1 MKERTIVS
9 LADSNYFKLLCE
21 LIDSIKSFEESKNV
35 AICVLDAGLSDNQ
48 KNILLKKVDIIK
60 KANWDIEVPSYKVIG
75 KEWLKSQVSRAFLP
89 KYFPG
94 YNKYLWIDADAWVN
108 SWETIELYF
117 KGSDNNKLSISTS
130 ADRAYGRVLKVD
142 WLIGGF
148 AKIKSQNYKHAK
160 SSGFSEKIAREV
172 ALKPHLNIGVF
183 CLEATASHWD
193 VWKKN
198 LKIALKSGKI
208 FGSEQIAMNVT
219 IYVDKLEVEILPA
232 YCNYTL
238 IDGMKFD
245 TKRNTFV
252 ESYLP
257 NHKIGI
263 VHLAGKHNNNIRM
276 NKNNLIE
283 VRTLTNARNKV
294 HMEKY
299 EHESV
304 SMKV

>member
-1 MKERTIVS
+1 MKEHTIVS
-9 LADSNYFKLLCE
+9 LADSNYFELLCE
-21 LIDSIKSFEESKNV
+21 LIDSIKSFEESNNV

-48 KNILLKKVDIIK
+48 KNILLKKVDTIK

-108 SWETIELYF
+108 SWDTIELYF
-117 KGSDNNKLSISTS
+117 KGSDNNKLSIATS

-148 AKIKSQNYKHAK
+148 GKVKSQNYKHAK

-172 ALKPHLNIGVF
+172 ALKPHLNIGAF

-219 IYVDKLEVEILPA
+219 IYIDKLDVEILPA

-245 TKRNTFV
+245 TKRNSFV
-252 ESYLP
+252 EAYLP

-276 NKNNLIE
+276 NKNHLIE
-283 VRTLTNARNKV
+283 VTTLEGKIIKKSARFNQI
-294 HMEKY
+294 EK
-299 EHESV
+299 
-304 SMKV
+304 K

>member
-1 MKERTIVS
+1 MKEHTIVS
-9 LADSNYFKLLCE
+9 LADSNYFELLCE

-35 AICVLDAGLSDNQ
+35 AICVLDAGLNDNQ
-48 KNILLKKVDIIK
+48 KNILLKKVDTIK
-60 KANWDIEVPSYKVIG
+60 KANWDIQVPSYKVIG

-108 SWETIELYF
+108 SWEAIDLYF
-117 KGSDNNKLSISTS
+117 TGSDNDKLSISTN
-130 ADRAYGRVLKVD
+130 ADRAYGRVVKAD

-219 IYVDKLEVEILPA
+219 IYVDKLDVEILPA

-252 ESYLP
+252 EAYLP

-263 VHLAGKHNNNIRM
+263 VHLAGRHNNNIRM
-276 NKNNLIE
+276 NKNHLIE
-283 VRTLTNARNKV
+283 VTTLEGKIIKKSARFNQI
-294 HMEKY
+294 EK
-299 EHESV
+299 
-304 SMKV
+304 K